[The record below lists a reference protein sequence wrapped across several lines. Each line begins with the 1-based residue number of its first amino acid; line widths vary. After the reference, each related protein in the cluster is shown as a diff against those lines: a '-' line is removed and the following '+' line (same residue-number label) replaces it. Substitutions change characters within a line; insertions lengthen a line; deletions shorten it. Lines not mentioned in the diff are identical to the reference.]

1 MYGIP
6 QLFMYAK
13 LLSKNCNYQWNI
25 IFGGFFG
32 GYKYLY
38 IHVCIYIYVSMYKN
52 IWYPLSK
59 LLPNSNHVNQS
70 PNHVNTNKSN

>member
-38 IHVCIYIYVSMYKN
+38 IHVCIYICEYV
-52 IWYPLSK
+52 
-59 LLPNSNHVNQS
+59 
-70 PNHVNTNKSN
+70 